1 MAENP
6 ILEDMGSGSLN
17 SSGWELDKLGTQK
30 ISVSDQTDSL
40 QVTNFKS
47 DSFIV
52 DTEALSQ
59 LTDKDITASSRITR
73 TLSRKLPQ
81 QKSSEKKFNSSIGNE
96 KDNSGVAKLF
106 PRGALAG
113 PSTPEKPMVVTL
125 GTKDQPTIPHFHHQ
139 ITIMTS
145 NIGATA
151 AAGEVRCGGKR
162 LSFRRSSPSWAI
174 DPRRIL
180 LFFATLSSMGTI
192 LLIYFTLSMS
202 KLGGEESALN

>member
-30 ISVSDQTDSL
+30 ISVSDQTNSL

-59 LTDKDITASSRITR
+59 LTDKDITANSRITR
-73 TLSRKLPQ
+73 SLSRKLPQ
-81 QKSSEKKFNSSIGNE
+81 QKSSEKKFNSSLGNE
-96 KDNSGVAKLF
+96 KDNSDVAKLF

-125 GTKDQPTIPHFHHQ
+125 GTKDQPTSPHFHHQ
-139 ITIMTS
+139 ITIMTG
-145 NIGATA
+145 NIGAA